1 MTHLA
6 RNMRAANGARRP
18 TAENHYCSGC
28 MRTRAFQDRGAWLR
42 CPICGR
48 ELRKVNRR

>member
-1 MTHLA
+1 MSHLA

-28 MRTRAFQDRGAWLR
+28 LRTRAFQDLGSSLR
-42 CPICGR
+42 CPICRR
-48 ELRKVNRR
+48 ELKKVRR